1 MRKRLRP
8 EQRTLLELMSTGP
21 IPVRV
26 IYCSATDGESPFYYR
41 DDTGRVCTRTAEA
54 LIGAGKARLN
64 AKKTELEVV

>member
-8 EQRTLLELMSTGP
+8 EQRALLALMSTGP

-26 IYCSATDGESPFYYR
+26 FYCSATEGDPFYYR

-64 AKKTELEVV
+64 AKKTELEVL